1 MKKVSFLKI
10 DPGTDVFHWILRNF
24 SEHLFLQNTSG
35 RLLLNIT
42 LTRVPASRLIR
53 SFIKKFHLNSFV
65 LSQIFSAPD
74 SHRDLTHFY
83 GPVFSVISLQT
94 AVRRIK
100 VLVKITFL
108 AKYDQSIW
116 KLHAISCF
124 GSSSQVSRETIL
136 KYQATNWLFWAVA
149 SIWKIII
156 AAFLLLLEWPC
167 VSLT

>member
-1 MKKVSFLKI
+1 MSSIEFCEI
-10 DPGTDVFHWILRNF
+10 
-24 SEHLFLQNTSG
+24 SQNTSG

-42 LTRVPASRLIR
+42 LTRVPTSRLIR

-100 VLVKITFL
+100 VQVKITFL
-108 AKYDQSIW
+108 AKYAQSIW

-124 GSSSQVSRETIL
+124 GSSSQVLRETIL
-136 KYQATNWLFWAVA
+136 KYQATNWLFWAAA
-149 SIWKIII
+149 SI
-156 AAFLLLLEWPC
+156 
-167 VSLT
+167 

>member
-1 MKKVSFLKI
+1 MLTKFATFTGKHLCQSLVFNKVEKSLFFKNRPWHRYLPVNFAKFLR
-10 DPGTDVFHWILRNF
+10 T
-24 SEHLFLQNTSG
+24 SFLQNTSG

-42 LTRVPASRLIR
+42 LTRMLASRLIR
-53 SFIKKFHLNSFV
+53 SFIKKFHLNSFG

-83 GPVFSVISLQT
+83 GLVFSVISPQT

-100 VLVKITFL
+100 VQVKITFL

-124 GSSSQVSRETIL
+124 G
-136 KYQATNWLFWAVA
+136 
-149 SIWKIII
+149 
-156 AAFLLLLEWPC
+156 
-167 VSLT
+167 

>member
-100 VLVKITFL
+100 VQVKITFL

-124 GSSSQVSRETIL
+124 GSSSQVLRETIL